1 MATTEVLSPSP
12 KSDLKVGT
20 IERIARLK
28 KKALLDGINVE
39 KQDLSGDRRLLES
52 YRTLKADFMKN
63 AAQGVDGQKWEA
75 VMKEGQHFRHALAKK
90 LEEGRATGKGE

>member
-1 MATTEVLSPSP
+1 MATTEVLPPSP

-28 KKALLDGINVE
+28 KKALDGINQ

-63 AAQGVDGQKWEA
+63 ATQGGAEWPIHDNG
-75 VMKEGQHFRHALAKK
+75 G
-90 LEEGRATGKGE
+90 T